1 MADSNTSAVKK
12 HYSLSELAGSLS
24 SQIKKTYSKSY
35 WITAEISKLNYYPQ
49 SGHCYPQLVEKKNG
63 KIVADFKGFILKSRY
78 QYIRT
83 KFLETTG
90 KEPGDGMQILFRCSV
105 GFHAV
110 YGLSLDIEDIEP
122 SYTLGEMARMRVE
135 AIQKLKAEGI
145 FDRNK
150 SLYLPLLVQ
159 NVAVISVETSKGY
172 LDFKNVLAASP
183 FPNSIKTRLFPAL
196 LQGDAAVASIIG
208 ALTKIEQT
216 NIDFDA
222 VVIIRG
228 GGGETG
234 LDCYDN
240 YLLAR
245 NVSLFHIPIL
255 TGIGHATNLT
265 VVEQVAYKNL
275 ITPTDLARNLVQ
287 NFIDFAARIQNVKRS
302 LVNFRKG
309 WFELTLNQLDAR
321 ANQLSLAINDTLDN
335 RRNHIRRSA
344 NQLNNG
350 VENALMEAKISI
362 NHRMPIRLKNEAKS
376 LIESSKRRVNI
387 QPAALSQ
394 TAALRIKDAHTN
406 LKYIDAKLQLLDPV
420 NTLKRGFSITTVNG
434 KTLRNAD
441 EATSGA
447 ELETHLWKGSVK
459 SIVK

>member
-1 MADSNTSAVKK
+1 
-12 HYSLSELAGSLS
+12 
-24 SQIKKTYSKSY
+24 
-35 WITAEISKLNYYPQ
+35 
-49 SGHCYPQLVEKKNG
+49 
-63 KIVADFKGFILKSRY
+63 
-78 QYIRT
+78 
-83 KFLETTG
+83 
-90 KEPGDGMQILFRCSV
+90 MQILFRCSV

-406 LKYIDAKLQLLDPV
+406 LKYIDAKLRLLDPV

-447 ELETHLWKGSVK
+447 ELETRLWKGSVK